1 MPTETIRFII
11 PVKPVGKARPRFTR
25 RANGKGI
32 RSYNA
37 QVTEEGEILLHCMA
51 IWGDRPPITGAFMI
65 SGEFVF
71 ARPKSHFGT
80 GRNSGKLKPS
90 APAHHT
96 SKPDVDNILK
106 IILDALQGVIFADD
120 SQCVSVDCRKRYAT
134 FEEYNR
140 SMVVLEITPLEERK

>member
-1 MPTETIRFII
+1 MPTKTIRFIV

-90 APAHHT
+90 APLYHT

-106 IILDALQGVIFADD
+106 IILDALQGIIFMDD
-120 SQCVSVDCRKRYAT
+120 SQCIRADCRKRYAT
-134 FEEYNR
+134 FEEHNR
-140 SMVVLEITPLEERK
+140 SMVVLEITPL